1 MTDESEI
8 SKAAR
13 DAFVHGTG
21 FMRDGKHVPLDN
33 VYMTAKEAAADD
45 LVKRLLIAADRAD
58 TVFDPDFASPW
69 REAAACIKAL
79 EKKNKLLEQT
89 QASYTLAGLG
99 IDVVAAYNSGLEALK
114 AGCKEERLRAERAEK
129 RIKELEAALRK
140 IEEKYW
146 YPSTAEIARAAL
158 GEKKDDASA

>member
-1 MTDESEI
+1 MRKGWQDLYMRGRVMT
-8 SKAAR
+8 
-13 DAFVHGTG
+13 
-21 FMRDGKHVPLDN
+21 
-33 VYMTAKEAAADD
+33 DD
-45 LVKRLLIAADRAD
+45 LVKRLRTRRDRSVVLTSYPPQFPPDSLCQEAADRI
-58 TVFDPDFASPW
+58 
-69 REAAACIKAL
+69 EAL

-129 RIKELEAALRK
+129 RIEELEAALRK

-146 YPSTAEIARAAL
+146 YPSTAEIAHAAL
-158 GEKKDDASA
+158 GEKKDD